1 MVWVRRGVY
10 CSYEGENSQGC
21 LEAARAEREI
31 KLNMPSRLDLGMTE
45 AGTELRGRKGQREK
59 ESRDEE
65 EGDRD
70 REGVTERGRQRLSI
84 WKTSRY

>member
-1 MVWVRRGVY
+1 
-10 CSYEGENSQGC
+10 
-21 LEAARAEREI
+21 
-31 KLNMPSRLDLGMTE
+31 MPSRLDLGMTE